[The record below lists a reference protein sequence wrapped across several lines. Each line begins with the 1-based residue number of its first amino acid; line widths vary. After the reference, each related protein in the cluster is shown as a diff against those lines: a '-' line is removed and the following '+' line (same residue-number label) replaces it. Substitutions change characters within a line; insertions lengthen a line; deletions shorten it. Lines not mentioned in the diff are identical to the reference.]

1 MSSTEEWAHA
11 IGTVNCPRFIPIV
24 IGSLLALAAPSTAFA
39 EQKPSATFSE
49 ADAGKHAGEEVT
61 ITGKVIAVSKSGK
74 GTIYLNFGD
83 RFPRQT
89 FSGVVLARDQEKVGD
104 VNVYEGKAV
113 AISGKVELSPDSKPQ
128 IVIRTPEQIKLS
140 DPGAAPVPAAPMPA
154 SPPAVTP
161 VSPPPAA
168 PVTSPP
174 APQPTLPPTASVS
187 KRIALAQNWNT
198 APVTGDMTRKD
209 LATLFGGHGSETENP
224 DADAAIVIYPEVPYL
239 TPLAVARKRLNLER
253 SAPTRTKIT
262 TPGLP
267 SASLSANT
275 FTGIFAGGFT
285 SLTLITDA
293 ADQMVSVFVVDD
305 NPRQRTAE
313 LTDTSGYHT
322 YNFINLREKATAGLV
337 IKHEI
342 ATTGAPAG
350 VVVVDSVLIDP
361 NAPETTPQVRTT
373 TRPSSKSTTA
383 RQPRTGKVLERSR
396 WLVPKPFVNVIL
408 RSVGNR

>member
-1 MSSTEEWAHA
+1 MHDRAHCS
-11 IGTVNCPRFIPIV
+11 GTVNSQRLIPMV
-24 IGSLLALAAPSTAFA
+24 VGSLLAFAAPSTSLA
-39 EQKPSATFSE
+39 EAKPPATFPE
-49 ADAGKHAGEEVT
+49 AEAGKHAGEDVT
-61 ITGKVIAVSKSGK
+61 ITGKVIAISKSGT
-74 GTIYLNFGD
+74 GVIYLNFGD

-89 FSGVVLARDQEKVGD
+89 FSGVVLTRDQEKVGD
-104 VNVYEGKAV
+104 VNAYEGKTV
-113 AISGKVELSPDSKPQ
+113 AISGKVELRDSKPQ
-128 IVIRTPEQIKLS
+128 ILIRTPDQIQLAE
-140 DPGAAPVPAAPMPA
+140 PGATPAPASPATPMPATPPAAP
-154 SPPAVTP
+154 P
-161 VSPPPAA
+161 VSPPPTT
-168 PVTSPP
+168 TSSPGNP
-174 APQPTLPPTASVS
+174 APQPTPPPPSSVS

-198 APVTGDMTRKD
+198 APATGDMTRKD
-209 LATLFGGHGSETENP
+209 LAALFGGHGSETENP
-224 DADAAIVIYPEVPYL
+224 DADAAILIYPEVPYL

-285 SLTLITDA
+285 SLTLVTDT
-293 ADQMVSVFVVDD
+293 ADQVVSVFAVDD

-342 ATTGAPAG
+342 LTTGAPAG
-350 VVVVDSVLIDP
+350 VVVVESILIDP
-361 NAPETTPQVRTT
+361 NAPETTPPVRPT
-373 TRPSSKSTTA
+373 TRPSSKSTTP
-383 RQPRTGKVLERSR
+383 RQPRTGKILERSR
-396 WLVPKPFVNVIL
+396 WLVPKPLVNVIL